1 MNGNRFAVVKRKC
14 KQEKTRHFKPSQVK
28 HKKER
33 KKNQD
38 EIVHTGCKMNY

>member
-1 MNGNRFAVVKRKC
+1 MAIDLQSLKENANKKR
-14 KQEKTRHFKPSQVK
+14 QDISRQTK